1 MLIRVLRVLLP
12 LVVVGIA
19 VLAAA
24 AMIRSRPDVET
35 QTPIIAPPGVRVH
48 EVALHEEQVA
58 VVSQGTVR
66 PRTETQL
73 VPEISG
79 RVTWVAPSFAEG
91 GFFNAGDTLLT
102 LDPFDYQQAVVSARS
117 QLTEARLRLATEDAE
132 AEVAQ
137 REWEEL
143 GRGDPRA
150 LTLREPQLEDA
161 RASVAAAE
169 ANVERAQ
176 RDVERADIIAPYSGR
191 VRTKSVDLGQFVTL
205 GSPIA
210 TIYSVE
216 AAEIRLPLP
225 DGELAYLNL
234 PLAYRGAQNR
244 RGPAVTIRSTFA
256 GSSYEWQGRIVRT
269 EGEIDPVSRMVHV
282 VAEVADPYAAGADRS
297 RPPLAVGMYVDAE
310 IEGRVFDDVAVLPRA
325 ALRGQNQVLI
335 VDSANQIHYRE
346 IDILRRTITSIYVR
360 GGLEKGDRVV
370 TSAIDAPTEGML
382 VQVTDTT
389 RREPPEPITRPAPRR
404 RRGNAPTGEGVRL
417 VSPPEAPR
425 AALSPPAA
433 PSRPSPPPLPGG
445 EALAL
450 TDRLGQILVI
460 PVPAALPPTAP
471 DATPPSAPATEGATD
486 GARLDEQAFA
496 EGRGPDPFSFSL
508 VRVAVRDF
516 ANVSRAAADDAFAKT
531 VSDAITTRLGAVST
545 ITVVASETNATWVVM
560 GGVQRVGDMVRI
572 TANVVDVAQ
581 GSVIRALKFDG
592 SASDQAR
599 LQQEVAA
606 GLTQTLSTR
615 FAR

>member
-12 LVVVGIA
+12 LVVMGIA

-35 QTPIIAPPGVRVH
+35 QAPIIAPPGVRVH

-117 QLTEARLRLATEDAE
+117 QLSQARLRLATEDAE

-176 RDVERADIIAPYSGR
+176 RDVDRADITAPYSGR
-191 VRTKSVDLGQFVTL
+191 VRTKNVDLGQFVTL

-256 GSSYEWQGRIVRT
+256 GSLYEWQGRIVRT

-335 VDSANQIHYRE
+335 VDSENQIHYRE

-370 TSAIDAPTEGML
+370 TSAIDAPTDGML

-404 RRGNAPTGEGVRL
+404 RRGNAPTGEGVRR
-417 VSPPEAPR
+417 VSPTEAPR

-433 PSRPSPPPLPGG
+433 PSRPSPPPLPVPVAAVAAV
-445 EALAL
+445 EAA
-450 TDRLGQILVI
+450 TA

-486 GARLDEQAFA
+486 
-496 EGRGPDPFSFSL
+496 L

-545 ITVVASETNATWVVM
+545 ITVVASETDATWVVM
-560 GGVQRVGDMVRI
+560 GGLQRVGDMVRI

-606 GLTQTLSTR
+606 GLTQTLSTG

>member
-12 LVVVGIA
+12 LVVIGIA

-35 QTPIIAPPGVRVH
+35 QAPIIAPPGVRVH

-117 QLTEARLRLATEDAE
+117 QLTQARLRLATEDAE

-176 RDVERADIIAPYSGR
+176 RDVDRADITAPYSGR
-191 VRTKSVDLGQFVTL
+191 VRTKNVDLGQFVTL

-234 PLAYRGAQNR
+234 PLPYTSGR
-244 RGPAVTIRSTFA
+244 A
-256 GSSYEWQGRIVRT
+256 GSC
-269 EGEIDPVSRMVHV
+269 
-282 VAEVADPYAAGADRS
+282 
-297 RPPLAVGMYVDAE
+297 
-310 IEGRVFDDVAVLPRA
+310 
-325 ALRGQNQVLI
+325 
-335 VDSANQIHYRE
+335 
-346 IDILRRTITSIYVR
+346 
-360 GGLEKGDRVV
+360 
-370 TSAIDAPTEGML
+370 
-382 VQVTDTT
+382 
-389 RREPPEPITRPAPRR
+389 
-404 RRGNAPTGEGVRL
+404 
-417 VSPPEAPR
+417 APR
-425 AALSPPAA
+425 A
-433 PSRPSPPPLPGG
+433 
-445 EALAL
+445 
-450 TDRLGQILVI
+450 
-460 PVPAALPPTAP
+460 
-471 DATPPSAPATEGATD
+471 
-486 GARLDEQAFA
+486 
-496 EGRGPDPFSFSL
+496 
-508 VRVAVRDF
+508 
-516 ANVSRAAADDAFAKT
+516 K
-531 VSDAITTRLGAVST
+531 ST
-545 ITVVASETNATWVVM
+545 
-560 GGVQRVGDMVRI
+560 Q
-572 TANVVDVAQ
+572 
-581 GSVIRALKFDG
+581 
-592 SASDQAR
+592 
-599 LQQEVAA
+599 
-606 GLTQTLSTR
+606 
-615 FAR
+615 

>member
-1 MLIRVLRVLLP
+1 MLIRVLRVVLP
-12 LVVVGIA
+12 LVVMGIA

-35 QTPIIAPPGVRVH
+35 QAPTIAPPGVRVH
-48 EVALHEEQVA
+48 EVALQQEQVA

-79 RVTWVAPSFAEG
+79 RVTWVDPSFAEG
-91 GFFNAGDTLLT
+91 GFFNAGDTLLRI
-102 LDPFDYQQAVVSARS
+102 DPFDYQQAVVSARS
-117 QLTEARLRLATEDAE
+117 QLAQARLRLATEEAE

-137 REWEEL
+137 REWDEL

-150 LTLREPQLEDA
+150 LTLREPQLVDA

-176 RDVERADIIAPYSGR
+176 RDLDRADVTAPYSGR
-191 VRTKSVDLGQFVTL
+191 VRTKSVDVGQFVTL
-205 GSPIA
+205 GSPMA

-234 PLAYRGAQNR
+234 PLAYRGRQNR
-244 RGPAVTIRSTFA
+244 VGPAVTVRATFA
-256 GSSYEWQGRIVRT
+256 GSAYEWQGRIMRT

-282 VAEVADPYAAGADRS
+282 VAEVADPYAAGPDRN

-335 VDSANQIHYRE
+335 LDPENRIQFRE
-346 IDILRRTITSIYVR
+346 IDILRSTIASIFVR
-360 GGLEKGDRVV
+360 GGLEQGDRVV
-370 TSAIDAPTEGML
+370 TSAIDAPTDGML

-389 RREPPEPITRPAPRR
+389 RREPPELETRTARR
-404 RRGNAPTGEGVRL
+404 RRRDNVPTGESAGSA
-417 VSPPEAPR
+417 SPVAAPR
-425 AALSPPAA
+425 AALAPPAET
-433 PSRPSPPPLPGG
+433 SRPSPPPLPSPP
-445 EALAL
+445 
-450 TDRLGQILVI
+450 T
-460 PVPAALPPTAP
+460 PVAAAVAAPSRPAAAPTA
-471 DATPPSAPATEGATD
+471 SAPTTADAAPVSVPLPGSATD
-486 GARLDEQAFA
+486 
-496 EGRGPDPFSFSL
+496 L

-516 ANVSRAAADDAFAKT
+516 ANVSRAASDDAFVRT
-531 VSDAITTRLGAVST
+531 VSDAITTRLSGVST
-545 ITVVASETNATWVVM
+545 ITVVASEADATWVVM
-560 GGVQRVGDMVRI
+560 GGLQRVGDMLRV
-572 TANVVDVAQ
+572 TANVVDVAE
-581 GSVIRALKFDG
+581 GSVVRALKFDG
-592 SASDQAR
+592 SANDEAR
-599 LQQEVAA
+599 LQEEVVAELSQTVSA
-606 GLTQTLSTR
+606 GLSQ
-615 FAR
+615 